1 MARDNAMDG
10 PKRCGAWARQVE
22 RPCRNWAMS
31 NGRCRFHGGRCMG
44 PPRGSQNALKHG
56 RYTAEEMRRR
66 RKLRALLKQVRLEL
80 TTEI

>member
-1 MARDNAMDG
+1 
-10 PKRCGAWARQVE
+10 
-22 RPCRNWAMS
+22 
-31 NGRCRFHGGRCMG
+31 MG